1 MTSEDISFIARFIH
15 LLFLSVIF
23 PAANFWKYQD
33 VYTYLDPGVTRTDIV
48 SPVSW
53 FVFFFFLCSS
63 YNTEQNSFYSIR
75 DASFSVRAD
84 VSLMMW
90 ALQVCTEMVFG
101 TCFAVWARELN
112 GVYAIHSLWN
122 VIYEICVAR
131 KWLFLA
137 EVTGCF
143 LLGCLPPHLWTK
155 EVSKWRYS
163 PFWKRFFFFLMIV
176 SKKKN
181 HNITLLYYSC

>member
-33 VYTYLDPGVTRTDIV
+33 VY
-48 SPVSW
+48 
-53 FVFFFFLCSS
+53 VFGPRCDQNRHCFTCFMICLLFFLCSS

-131 KWLFLA
+131 KWLFLV

-163 PFWKRFFFFLMIV
+163 PFWKRFFFFFNDCL
-176 SKKKN
+176 KKEEP
-181 HNITLLYYSC
+181 